1 MAITAYTGPLVAFG
15 QASGSDNNP
24 DAPAPQM
31 FADGVG
37 LLDTRDPFTYQ
48 PGAAANHTFYGYL
61 GGQVVLVDQAPSL
74 IAVDNI
80 AASNTIVSGT
90 ALTLVS
96 TSGAGITVGASVVNA
111 LTGVTATGLLAIDTA
126 MAPLFTSAQGAGM
139 GLWNPAKAISRA
151 ISLTS
156 SDNLSGLTF
165 TIRGYDVY
173 GYPLTVTRA
182 GPNNTTVNT
191 TKTFKYVTSIT
202 PSASNAGHVT
212 VGTADIFGIGLIT
225 DAWAYVT
232 VYWDNALITAATG
245 FVAAVGTTASAT
257 TGDVR
262 GTYATQSA
270 SDGTKRLQLFW
281 RPRAADLTHNGY
293 WGVAQF

>member
-1 MAITAYTGPLVAFG
+1 MAITAYTGPLITFG
-15 QASGSDNNP
+15 QASSSDNNS
-24 DAPAPQM
+24 DLPAPSM
-31 FADGVG
+31 FAYGVG
-37 LLDTRDPFTYQ
+37 MLDTRAPFIYQ
-48 PGAAANHTFYGYL
+48 PGADAGHAFYGYL
-61 GGQVVLVDQAPSL
+61 GGTLTLVDQAPSA

-96 TSGAGITVGASVVNA
+96 TTGAGITVGASVVNA
-111 LTGVTATGLLAIDTA
+111 LTGVAATGLLAIDVA
-126 MAPLFTSAQGAGM
+126 MAPLQPPNGQSGIS
-139 GLWNPAKAISRA
+139 LWNPAKAISRA
-151 ISLTS
+151 ISFTS

-165 TIRGYDVY
+165 TVRGYDIY
-173 GYPLTVTRA
+173 GYPITVTRA

-191 TKTFKYVTSIT
+191 TKAFKYVTSIT

-212 VGTADIFGIGLIT
+212 VGTADIFGIGLVA

-245 FVAAVGTTASAT
+245 FVAAVTTTASAT

-270 SDGTKRLQLFW
+270 SDATKKLQLFW
-281 RPRAADLTHNGY
+281 RPSAANLSNTGIF
-293 WGVAQF
+293 GVAQF